1 LLALASFAAPAALA
15 VPPTTSTAPQLHKA
29 LVAVPSP
36 SATPTAVPTASPTP
50 LPTVLTM
57 QVSGYS
63 GQSKLTAPLLD
74 FRIAS
79 ASESTTTGYGK
90 INFNSFS
97 VVVPLGAN
105 ATTLEQ
111 YYQNNT
117 SFPEVDVFIPPNT
130 RNVFKLVKI
139 KSYVENVTNAQSSAK
154 FTLIYGAMEIETV
167 STPNP
172 LLPRVKAPA
181 LIPNHAP

>member
-1 LLALASFAAPAALA
+1 
-15 VPPTTSTAPQLHKA
+15 
-29 LVAVPSP
+29 
-36 SATPTAVPTASPTP
+36 
-50 LPTVLTM
+50 M

-154 FTLIYGAMEIETV
+154 FTLIYGGMEIETV

-172 LLPRVKAPA
+172 LLLPRVKAPA